1 MDREKSITKKV
12 LKKSVFETLDK
23 KSKPYD
29 YMVLF
34 GLGDYIVKANE
45 LEPHNYRLVTDAFHS
60 YARRNKNVDMEKR
73 FREAI
78 YVEIGVATDFEYIER
93 MKRVFNVLYYELKKE
108 AGITAAF
115 NVDFDKIIRELAKRS
130 AEGLKFN
137 TRVFSLDEQIEKLS
151 VKVSELKA
159 VLKKRQDRIRKIK
172 SLFGGHVGNY

>member
-12 LKKSVFETLDK
+12 LKKSVFETLDQK
-23 KSKPYD
+23 IKPYD
-29 YMVLF
+29 HMVLF
-34 GLGDYIVKANE
+34 GLGNYIIKASE

-73 FREAI
+73 FNEA
-78 YVEIGVATDFEYIER
+78 VCAEIRAATNCER
-93 MKRVFNVLYYELKKE
+93 MKQVFNVLYYELKKE
-108 AGITAAF
+108 AGMTAAF
-115 NVDFDKIIRELAKRS
+115 NVKFNLIIRELAKQS
-130 AEGLKFN
+130 AKDSKFN

-159 VLKKRQDRIRKIK
+159 VLKKRQGRIQKIK